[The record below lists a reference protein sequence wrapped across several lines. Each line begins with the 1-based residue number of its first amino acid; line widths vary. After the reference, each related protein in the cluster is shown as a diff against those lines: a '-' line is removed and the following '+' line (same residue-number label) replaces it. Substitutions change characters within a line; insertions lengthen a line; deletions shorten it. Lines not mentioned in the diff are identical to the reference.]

1 MLNLNEK
8 AQDLLLA
15 ANGAAVQAGADFS
28 ALLEVDMLLRIAL
41 QVALFAAS
49 AFFSGSETALFSLSR
64 MDLRQLRRERS
75 PHAGVLHA
83 LLDQPRRLIISILCG
98 NMFINVAATA
108 NLTGILIAIYGTEKA
123 AWISTFV
130 MVPLLLLLG
139 EATPKTVAVS
149 DPVGIST
156 KVVARPMNAW
166 VSLIAPLTSLIRRVA
181 DRITTSIVGEE
192 RARENIL
199 QVDEFRALVEEGVV
213 SGELTAVER
222 ALIYNLLQAGSAEII
237 EIMTPRTR
245 GTFVDGALPI
255 EEIIDA
261 CVNQRR
267 HRIPVYKRF
276 RDNVIGFLHAEDIL
290 RLVMDKADLASLEL
304 ADIMRPPVMVPL
316 TKKVDEMFDY
326 FQRHNVQAACALS
339 EFGGIAGIITMDD
352 VLAYIFGPP
361 AAEARATAAAYQ
373 IKAGLFTVPGDMKL
387 VEFNKLTNYGIT
399 DLRMT
404 TIAGVVLR
412 HLDRLPQVGD
422 SVMVNEVTLTVME
435 MDNNRIAQVQASRAV
450 ANKAEAPGAKEDA
463 S

>member
-1 MLNLNEK
+1 M
-8 AQDLLLA
+8 
-15 ANGAAVQAGADFS
+15 GADFS
-28 ALLEVDMLLRIAL
+28 PLLEADMLLRILL

-64 MDLRQLRRERS
+64 MDLRKLRRERS

-83 LLDQPRRLIISILCG
+83 MLDQPRRLIISILCG

-108 NLTGILIAIYGTEKA
+108 NLTGILIAVYGTERA

-149 DPVGIST
+149 DPVSIST

-199 QVDEFRALVEEGVV
+199 QVDEFRALVEEGVI
-213 SGELTAVER
+213 SGEMSAVER

-245 GTFVDGALPI
+245 GTFVDGTHPI
-255 EEIIDA
+255 DKIIDT
-261 CVNQRR
+261 CVEQRR
-267 HRIPVYKRF
+267 QRIPVYKRF

-290 RLVMDKADLASLEL
+290 RLVLDKADLSSLEL
-304 ADIMRPPVMVPL
+304 NDIMHPPVMVPP

-326 FQRHNVQAACALS
+326 FQRNNVQAACVLN
-339 EFGGIAGIITMDD
+339 EFGGVDGIITMND

-361 AAEARATAAAYQ
+361 AAEQREAEISYEPEPGQ
-373 IKAGLFTVPGDMKL
+373 FIVPGSMKL
-387 VEFNKLTNYGIT
+387 AKFNKLTNYGVS

-412 HLDRLPQVGD
+412 YLDRLPEVGD
-422 SVMVNEVTLTVME
+422 SVTVNDVTLSVTE
-435 MDNNRIAQVQASRAV
+435 MDGHRIAMVHASRA
-450 ANKAEAPGAKEDA
+450 AAPDAGPPAADEEA

>member
-1 MLNLNEK
+1 M
-8 AQDLLLA
+8 
-15 ANGAAVQAGADFS
+15 GTDFS
-28 ALLEVDMLLRIAL
+28 PLLETDMLVRILL
-41 QVALFAAS
+41 QLVLFAAS

-64 MDLRQLRRERS
+64 MDLRKLRRERS
-75 PHAGVLHA
+75 RFAGVLHA

-98 NMFINVAATA
+98 NMLINIAATA
-108 NLTGILIAIYGTEKA
+108 NLTGILIAIYGTERA
-123 AWISTFV
+123 AWISAFV
-130 MVPLLLLLG
+130 MVPLLLMFG

-192 RARENIL
+192 RARDNIL

-245 GTFVDGALPI
+245 CTFVDGALPI
-255 EEIIDA
+255 EEIIDT
-261 CVNQRR
+261 CVKQRR

-290 RLVMDKADLASLEL
+290 RLVMDKADLSSLEL
-304 ADIMRPPVMVPL
+304 EDIMHPPVMVPL

-339 EFGGIAGIITMDD
+339 EFGGIAGIITMND

-361 AAEARATAAAYQ
+361 AAEAQATAAAYQ
-373 IKAGLFTVPGDMKL
+373 IRPGLFTVPGDMKL
-387 VEFNKLTNYGIT
+387 VVFNKLTNFGIT

-422 SVMVNEVTLTVME
+422 SMTVNEVTLTVME
-435 MDNNRIAQVQASRAV
+435 MDSNRIAQVQASRAA
-450 ANKAEAPGAKEDA
+450 ANDAETPGAGEDE